1 MQCIPSLRK
10 KTSLQLKRA
19 WGYLRNKVKVEY
31 ASYTK
36 KKFATGGGPP
46 PSPPKLSPL
55 LEATANLISEEL
67 ELAEFQYDSSC
78 RDVPL
83 PTNPLPEAPKSPSPQ
98 PPKSPSPQPLH
109 PSSPL
114 LVLHEEDYEW
124 IEDGPPPLE
133 AVPLPPPST
142 MGSCSA
148 EPAIPGPSKKAD
160 CGQQKTIPNTSANRK
175 RKRVQERDNVFNSIR
190 EENSNLKKRSLQIME
205 EKHVKELEVLECSK
219 YVQHC

>member
-1 MQCIPSLRK
+1 MSQGREKSTSLTSDQKSTLVDLINQFSVVLDKSGNYSMIAKKQEAWETITKKFNAVHPFAEK

-98 PPKSPSPQPLH
+98 PLH

-114 LVLHEEDYEW
+114 LVLHEEDY
-124 IEDGPPPLE
+124 D
-133 AVPLPPPST
+133 
-142 MGSCSA
+142 
-148 EPAIPGPSKKAD
+148 
-160 CGQQKTIPNTSANRK
+160 
-175 RKRVQERDNVFNSIR
+175 F
-190 EENSNLKKRSLQIME
+190 
-205 EKHVKELEVLECSK
+205 
-219 YVQHC
+219 